1 MPKKRITSQDV
12 ANFAGVSRTTVSFVL
27 NDVKGFNIASQTR
40 QKVREAAEHLGYIPD
55 ATAQALAS
63 RRTKALGLVMT
74 RSPHHISTDA
84 FLPRIIAGLM
94 DVVKDHKLRLLIE
107 YVEVEHQ
114 DRAYLELA
122 RAKRID
128 GMILLTPRIN
138 DAGLRKLEQVD
149 IPTVI
154 MGELAGTNL
163 HSVDID
169 NRLAARKGVQYLLD
183 LGHQQIACI
192 TNAPPSYSAAADRV
206 SGYKDALNAAGI
218 LPNDELI
225 RYADFDPKSGYDQ
238 MTLLLAGER
247 KFTAIFVA
255 SDNVAMGA
263 CAALRETGIRIP
275 EDVSVIG
282 FDDIP
287 WAEYFDPPL
296 TTIRLDAQE
305 LARRACFV
313 LTDLLEGK
321 EVQQKRQILETEL
334 IIRKSCSNYDLSV
347 KGGGIL

>member
-1 MPKKRITSQDV
+1 MAKKRITSQDV
-12 ANFAGVSRTTVSFVL
+12 ANLAGVSRTTVSFVL
-27 NDVKGFNIASQTR
+27 NEVKGPNISSQTR
-40 QKVREAAEHLGYIPD
+40 RKVHEAAERLGYIPD
-55 ATAQALAS
+55 STAQALAS

-74 RSPHHISTDA
+74 RSPHHIATDA

-94 DVVKDHKLRLLIE
+94 EVVKDHKLRLLIE

-122 RAKRID
+122 HAKRID
-128 GMILLTPRIN
+128 GMILLTPRI
-138 DAGLRKLEQVD
+138 DDTGLRKLEQVD
-149 IPTVI
+149 IPTVM

-163 HSVDID
+163 HSVDVD
-169 NRLAARKGVQYLLD
+169 NRAAAQKGVEYLLQ
-183 LGHQQIACI
+183 LGHREIACI

-206 SGYKDALNAAGI
+206 LGYKDALCAAGI
-218 LPNDELI
+218 TPNEELI
-225 RYADFDPKSGYDQ
+225 RYADFDPKSGHDQ
-238 MTLLLAGER
+238 MLSLLGSRR

-263 CAALRETGIRIP
+263 CAALREAGIRSP
-275 EDVSVIG
+275 EDISIMG

-313 LTDLLEGK
+313 LIDLLHGK
-321 EVQQKRQILETEL
+321 EVTEKRQLLDTDL
-334 IIRKSCSNYDLSV
+334 VIRKSCKDYDQA
-347 KGGGIL
+347 IERR

>member
-1 MPKKRITSQDV
+1 MVKKRITSQDV
-12 ANFAGVSRTTVSFVL
+12 AELAGVSRTTVSFVL
-27 NDVKGFNIASQTR
+27 NDVNGFNISPKTR
-40 QKVREAAEHLGYIPD
+40 QKVREAAEQLGYIPN
-55 ATAQALAS
+55 AAAQALAGH
-63 RRTKALGLVMT
+63 RTKAIGLVMT
-74 RSPHHISTDA
+74 RSPHHIASDA
-84 FLPRIIAGLM
+84 FLPRIIAGLI

-154 MGELAGTNL
+154 MGELTGTNL
-163 HSVDID
+163 YSVDID
-169 NRLAARKGVQYLLD
+169 NRLAAQKSVKYLLE
-183 LGHQQIACI
+183 LGHRQIACI
-192 TNAPPSYSAAADRV
+192 TNAPLSYSAAADRAL
-206 SGYKDALNAAGI
+206 GYKDALNFAGI
-218 LPNDELI
+218 TPNDELI

-238 MTLLLAGER
+238 MKLLLAGKH
-247 KFTAIFVA
+247 KFTAVFVA
-255 SDNVAMGA
+255 SDNVALGA
-263 CAALRETGIRIP
+263 CAALREEAMRIP

-282 FDDIP
+282 FDDNP

-305 LARRACFV
+305 LAQKACFV

-321 EVQQKRQILETEL
+321 EVLQKRQILDTKL
-334 IIRKSCSNYDLSV
+334 IIRKSCA
-347 KGGGIL
+347 ILPILERG